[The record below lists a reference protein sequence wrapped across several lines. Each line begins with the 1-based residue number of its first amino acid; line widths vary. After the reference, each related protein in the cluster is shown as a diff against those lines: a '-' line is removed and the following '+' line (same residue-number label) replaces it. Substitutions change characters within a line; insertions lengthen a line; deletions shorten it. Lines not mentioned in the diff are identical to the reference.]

1 MKQSLR
7 FFRYNLQRFIPI
19 TIRKMASTFVN
30 IISRILTQPKSLTGI
45 DPSQS
50 NCLSSK
56 MSFHIYG
63 KKNFAIPKNI
73 AAFFLPTF
81 NKYERIYE
89 Q

>member
-1 MKQSLR
+1 
-7 FFRYNLQRFIPI
+7 
-19 TIRKMASTFVN
+19 MASTFVN

-63 KKNFAIPKNI
+63 KKNFANPKNI
-73 AAFFLPTF
+73 AAFFCLLSADMNASTNSNLPSIGL
-81 NKYERIYE
+81 K
-89 Q
+89 